1 MPFMVNV
8 VKRRIGNQDYYYLYH
23 DSKKGKRKQHEVYLG
38 KTIPED
44 IEERK
49 KNLALEIERDEWIP
63 ELEKIHTN
71 FKKEIKKTP
80 PSIQEKNLKDFSIK
94 FTYNTQRI
102 EGSTL
107 TLKDTTL
114 LLEDGLTPS
123 NRPHRDIKETEIH
136 QKLFLEIMKQKEDLS
151 LDVVKKWHKKLFA
164 QTKPDLAGL
173 LRDYNVGIGQS
184 KFTPPPHTAVN
195 LLVTGFFKWYN
206 TNKQK
211 LNPVEL
217 AALVH
222 LKFVTIHPFGDGNGR
237 TTRLMMN
244 HVLNKFDYP
253 LLNIDYSDRRSY
265 YNALEKSQTKDDDLP
280 FLQWFMKRY
289 LKTYQNYL

>member
-1 MPFMVNV
+1 MVNV
-8 VKRRIGNQDYYYLYH
+8 VKRRKGNQDYYYLYH
-23 DSKKGKRKQHEVYLG
+23 DSKKDTRKQHEVYLG
-38 KTIPED
+38 KVIPENID
-44 IEERK
+44 ERK
-49 KNLALEIERDEWIP
+49 KEFALEIEREEWLSD
-63 ELEKIHTN
+63 LEKIHKN
-71 FKKEIKKTP
+71 YNKEQNKTP
-80 PSIQEKNLKDFSIK
+80 PSIREKNLKAFSVK

-123 NRPHRDIKETEIH
+123 NRPSRDIKETEIH
-136 QKLFLEIMKQKEDLS
+136 QKLFLEVIKQKEDLS
-151 LDVVKKWHKKLFA
+151 LKVVKKWHKRLFT
-164 QTKPDLAGL
+164 QTKPDIAGL
-173 LRDYNVGIGQS
+173 LRDYNVGIGGS
-184 KFTPPPHTAVN
+184 KFTAPPHTAVK
-195 LLVTGFFKWYN
+195 LLVDGFFKWYN
-206 TNKQK
+206 ANKTK

-253 LLNIDYSDRRSY
+253 LLDIDYSDRRSY
-265 YNALEKSQTKDDDLP
+265 YNALEKSQTKDDELP
-280 FLQWFMKRY
+280 FLKWFMKRY
-289 LKTYQNYL
+289 FKTYKNYL

>member
-1 MPFMVNV
+1 M
-8 VKRRIGNQDYYYLYH
+8 YH
-23 DSKKGKRKQHEVYLG
+23 DSKKGKRKQREKYLG
-38 KTIPED
+38 KVIPEN

-49 KNLALEIERDEWIP
+49 KNFALDIEREEWIP
-63 ELEKIHTN
+63 DLEKIHTN
-71 FKKEIKKTP
+71 FKKEQKTIPSSIK
-80 PSIQEKNLKDFSIK
+80 EKNLKSFSVK

-123 NRPHRDIKETEIH
+123 NRSNRDIKETEIH
-136 QKLFLEIMKQKEDLS
+136 QKLFLDMIKQKEDVS
-151 LDVVKKWHKKLFA
+151 LNVVKKWHKKLFA
-164 QTKPDLAGL
+164 QTKYDVAGL

-184 KFTPPPHTAVN
+184 KFTPPPHAAVK
-195 LLVTGFFKWYN
+195 LLVNGFFKWYAAS
-206 TNKQK
+206 KK
-211 LNPVEL
+211 KINPVEL

-253 LLNIDYSDRRSY
+253 LLDIDYGDRRSY
-265 YNALEKSQTKDDDLP
+265 YNALEKSQTKDDDLS

-289 LKTYQNYL
+289 FKTCKNYL

>member
-1 MPFMVNV
+1 MVNV
-8 VKRRIGNQDYYYLYH
+8 VKRRKGNQDFYYLYH
-23 DSKKGKRKQHEVYLG
+23 DSKKGPRKQHEVYLG
-38 KTIPED
+38 KEIPQD

-49 KNLALEIERDEWIP
+49 KSFAIEIERKDWIP
-63 ELEKIHTN
+63 KLTKIQTN
-71 FKKEIKKTP
+71 FKSEKKRTP
-80 PSIQEKNLKDFSIK
+80 LSIQEKNLKAFSVK

-114 LLEDGLTPS
+114 LLEDGLSPS
-123 NRPHRDIKETEIH
+123 NRPNSDIKETEMH
-136 QKLFLEIMKQKEDLS
+136 QKLFLEVMKQKDDLS
-151 LDVVKKWHKKLFA
+151 LTLVKKWHKKLFE
-164 QTKPDLAGL
+164 QTKADIAGL
-173 LRDYNVGIGQS
+173 LRDYDVRINQS
-184 KFTPPPHTAVN
+184 KFIPPPYTAVN

-206 TNKQK
+206 VNKKK

-253 LLNIDYSDRRSY
+253 LLDIDYGDRRSY
-265 YNALEKSQTKDDDLP
+265 YTALERSQTKDDELP

-289 LKTYQNYL
+289 LKMHKKFL

>member
-1 MPFMVNV
+1 MVTV
-8 VKRRIGNQDYYYLYH
+8 VNRPKGNQDYYYLYH
-23 DSKKGKRKQHEVYLG
+23 DSKKGKRKQREEYLG
-38 KTIPED
+38 KVIPED
-44 IEERK
+44 IEDRK
-49 KNLALEIERDEWIP
+49 KEFALGIEREEWLP
-63 ELEKIHTN
+63 VLKKIHQN
-71 FKKEIKKTP
+71 YKKEKKKIP
-80 PSIQEKNLKDFSIK
+80 PSIQEKNLKDFSVK

-107 TLKDTTL
+107 TLKDTRL

-123 NRPHRDIKETEIH
+123 NRPNRDIKETEIH
-136 QKLFLEIMKQKEDLS
+136 QKLFLDVMKQKEDLS
-151 LDVVKKWHKKLFA
+151 LKVVKKWHKKLFL
-164 QTKPDLAGL
+164 QTKPDIAGL
-173 LRDYNVGIGQS
+173 LRDYDVGIGGS
-184 KFTPPPHTAVN
+184 KFRPPPHNTVN
-195 LLVTGFFKWYN
+195 LLVSGFFKWYN
-206 TNKQK
+206 TNKTK

-253 LLNIDYSDRRSY
+253 LLDIDYGDKRSY

-280 FLQWFMKRY
+280 FLKWFMKRY
-289 LKTYQNYL
+289 FKTYKNYL

>member
-1 MPFMVNV
+1 MVNV
-8 VKRRIGNQDYYYLYH
+8 VKRRKGNQDYYYLYH

-38 KTIPED
+38 KVIPED
-44 IEERK
+44 IEEQK
-49 KNLALEIERDEWIP
+49 KSFAMEIEREKWIP
-63 ELEKIHTN
+63 ELEKIHIN
-71 FKKEIKKTP
+71 FKNEKKTIP
-80 PSIQEKNLKDFSIK
+80 KSIQTKNLESFSIK

-114 LLEDGLTPS
+114 LLEYGLSPS
-123 NRPHRDIKETEIH
+123 NRLTNDIKETEIH
-136 QKLFLEIMKQKEDLS
+136 QKLFLEVMNQKNDLS
-151 LDVVKKWHKKLFA
+151 LALVKKWHKKLFA

-173 LRDYNVGIGQS
+173 LRDYDVRISQS
-184 KFTPPPHTAVN
+184 KFIPPPHASVN
-195 LLVTGFFKWYN
+195 LLVNGFFTWYN
-206 TNKQK
+206 VNKKK

-244 HVLNKFDYP
+244 HVLNTYDYP
-253 LLNIDYSDRRSY
+253 LFDIDYNDRRSY
-265 YNALEKSQTKDDDLP
+265 YTALEKSQRKDDDLP

-289 LKTYQNYL
+289 LKTHNS